1 MPILRLKLPLHGRM
15 AGATVTELNNNLISL
30 TEELTILTAS
40 ITSSF
45 NTFMRDSNKATVKD
59 LTMKKDIRE
68 FIQKADSYDRQ
79 FEEEESR
86 LQAFGGKGRK
96 QTLQE
101 FVLLFFYLAYG
112 ILSFAIIMYAYRAN
126 IEGYTMKVFG
136 LLAFILLLITGM
148 ILKYT

>member
-1 MPILRLKLPLHGRM
+1 M
-15 AGATVTELNNNLISL
+15 AGATVTELNTNLTSFID
-30 TEELTILTAS
+30 ELTILTAS
-40 ITSSF
+40 IRSSF
-45 NTFMRDSNKATVKD
+45 NSFKRETTSED

-68 FIQKADSYDRQ
+68 FIHKADSYDRQ

-96 QTLQE
+96 QSLQE

-136 LLAFILLLITGM
+136 ILAFILLIITGI
-148 ILKYT
+148 ILKYL

>member
-1 MPILRLKLPLHGRM
+1 MECLISALHGRM

>member
-1 MPILRLKLPLHGRM
+1 M

>member
-1 MPILRLKLPLHGRM
+1 M

-68 FIQKADSYDRQ
+68 FIQKADSYDRE